1 MSATALLVGGMQS
14 RLDILQRALE
24 QLGWQVTPSLNPKE
38 AVESLKETPYGAVF
52 CDEQLRGASPTGLL
66 VWVRRQLPEVPF
78 YLFSNDHDPQRFR
91 VSGAPTA
98 LLHFPP
104 VAAQLPLPDD
114 TPPPERP
121 PGDDET
127 PLRGD
132 TGLLPLADL
141 IEMLSL
147 AQRSAVIELG
157 GGNAGL
163 VVLQRGRLEH
173 ALCLACQPP
182 RSGLPALGQLLRC
195 ETEFRVAPYRPPAR
209 ATLNMSAA
217 SAVTE
222 AARLADEEARAARL
236 VEAVARGCPAATVVA
251 VGQPLPGAPWHGVG
265 DLARLGAMTQILL
278 EASRSALGGR
288 LRDGLW
294 VNEAEALV
302 LFGFAEDRVLAA
314 LAPAPAKATLYRAVQ
329 AAVAAA

>member
-14 RLDILQRALE
+14 RLDILQRTLE
-24 QLGWQVTPSLNPKE
+24 QLGWQVTPSLNPRE
-38 AVESLKETPYGAVF
+38 AVERLKEAPCGAVF

-66 VWVRRQLPEVPF
+66 VWVRRNLPEVPF
-78 YLFSNDHDPQRFR
+78 YLFSNDHDPGRFR
-91 VSGAPTA
+91 MSGPPSA

-104 VAAQLPLPDD
+104 IAAQLPLPDD

-121 PGDDET
+121 PRDADT
-127 PLRGD
+127 PLSGD
-132 TGLLPLADL
+132 TGLLPLANL
-141 IEMLSL
+141 IEMLAL

-157 GGNAGL
+157 GGQTGL
-163 VVLQRGRLEH
+163 VVLRRGRLEH
-173 ALCLACQPP
+173 ALCLEPP
-182 RSGLPALGQLLRC
+182 CSGLPALAALLRR
-195 ETEFRVAPYRPPAR
+195 EIAFRVVPYRSPAR

-236 VEAVARGCPAATVVA
+236 VEAVARGCPAATAVA
-251 VGQPLPGAPWHGVG
+251 VGQPLRGAPWQGVG
-265 DLARLGAMTQILL
+265 DLSRLGAMTQALL
-278 EASRSALGGR
+278 EASRGALRGA

-294 VNEAEALV
+294 VSEAEALV
-302 LFGFAEDRVLAA
+302 LSGFAEDWVLAA
-314 LAPAPAKATLYRAVQ
+314 LAPAPAKAVLYRAVQ